1 MPHAWEPHACLPR
14 PLPQLCLPP
23 PPKCKYGSGAPVRLH
38 RTLINW
44 LIQPS
49 FPGPPPAP
57 GAKRAHSYEL
67 PHLGGRAQRSLQAG
81 ALPICIAPQV
91 IVGCGGIGPARRLR
105 LLRVDAGCT
114 NPPGPW
120 AARSTCWQG
129 LGGRDRPRR
138 RGYRP
143 SCRSAGGA
151 AATCFGASRAPSR
164 LGSGDR
170 DC

>member
-91 IVGCGGIGPARRLR
+91 IVGCGGIGPARRLPLAEGR
-105 LLRVDAGCT
+105 RWLHQPTRALGSPLDMLAGFGGSRS
-114 NPPGPW
+114 PQAPGLSPQLPV
-120 AARSTCWQG
+120 S
-129 LGGRDRPRR
+129 RR
-138 RGYRP
+138 R
-143 SCRSAGGA
+143 SSHLLW
-151 AATCFGASRAPSR
+151 CF
-164 LGSGDR
+164 
-170 DC
+170 